1 METKKTIAWQTLEY
15 QLRARSGDWFWAIGI
30 VAVSLAITAIL
41 FKNFLFGIL
50 IIIAAFALILQAVR
64 KPRLIQFTIKQTAVV
79 AGQVVYP
86 FSSLES
92 FWLDETNPADVRLL
106 LKSKNLTAM
115 LIVIPLG
122 DTESQTV
129 KDFLAQYINEEE
141 LHEPLAQKIME
152 ALGF

>member
-1 METKKTIAWQTLEY
+1 METGKIITWQTFEY
-15 QLRARSGDWFWAIGI
+15 QHRVRSSDWFWVTGI
-30 VAVSLAITAIL
+30 VAVSLAITSIL

-50 IIIAAFALILQAVR
+50 IIIATFALMLQAAR
-64 KPRLIQFTIKQTAVV
+64 KPRLIQFAINQTGIV
-79 AGQVVYP
+79 AGNVYHP

-92 FWLDETNPADVRLL
+92 FWIDVANPTDTRLL

-122 DTESQTV
+122 ETESQLV
-129 KDFLAQYINEEE
+129 KDFLSQYITEEE
-141 LHEPLAQKIME
+141 LHEPLSQKIME

>member
-1 METKKTIAWQTLEY
+1 METGKTIVWQTLEY
-15 QLRARSGDWFWAIGI
+15 QSRTKSGDWFWAIGI
-30 VAVSLAITAIL
+30 IAVSAAAAAIL

-50 IIIAAFALILQAVR
+50 IIIATFTLMLQAAR
-64 KPRLIQFTIKQTAVV
+64 KPRLIQFEINQTTIAAGPV
-79 AGQVVYP
+79 AYP

-92 FWLDETNPADVRLL
+92 FWLDETNPTDRRLL

-115 LIVIPLG
+115 LIAIPLG
-122 DTESQTV
+122 DTEPQIIR
-129 KDFLAQYINEEE
+129 DFLANRLTEAE